1 MAQHLAALLM
11 DKFRHMSKQTL
22 PLAEIQK
29 GIATDTGMDVGPAAG
44 GEGPRPCLTTAPHLL
59 AGRLLAQAIAAP
71 GYHRVQPKQLGS
83 LPWPQKPALDCP
95 KVEVFPLSTPR
106 HRRAARGAPVAR
118 ARRLRALHAPQR
130 HQHRVRARGLE
141 RRAPPAR
148 PAGRPVEATDRAAP
162 TGALLRAAMRCRW
175 PGQSKTLRE
184 GAHSHVYVC
193 VERMR
198 EREREKEKE
207 VRYLERCR
215 CVLTWV

>member
-29 GIATDTGMDVGPAAG
+29 GIAPDTGMDVGPAAG
-44 GEGPRPCLTTAPHLL
+44 GERPRPRLTTAPHLL

-83 LPWPQKPALDCP
+83 LPLPQKPALDCA

-118 ARRLRALHAPQR
+118 ARRLRALHAIQR
-130 HQHRVRARGLE
+130 HPHRLMPS
-141 RRAPPAR
+141 APPR
-148 PAGRPVEATDRAAP
+148 CRVGRAALATP
-162 TGALLRAAMRCRW
+162 APWPIPRGSAPFVCSCLCHCARAGTGWCTCRTYSTLRGEARCRF
-175 PGQSKTLRE
+175 E
-184 GAHSHVYVC
+184 C
-193 VERMR
+193 
-198 EREREKEKE
+198 
-207 VRYLERCR
+207 
-215 CVLTWV
+215 